1 MTGKSWF
8 LIIRT
13 VCLIIINTLSLIFRQ
28 YRILRAVERIIDCTL
43 QVAENSA
50 GVSFDP
56 CCAFSLTLEIWEIN
70 MLEGRKIDNR
80 IESFISGFPMPIE
93 EPIITEERLQMP
105 ASESLLN
112 VLPNF
117 QHIIPSRA
125 DEVLLNKI
133 MIVVLESS
141 NLNDLFML
149 RSSPLFPLLRLVVHT
164 HHDLAVDHLVLG
176 FPGALLLLLL
186 CEITVAVESWEV
198 FAADVFGYVAAL
210 ELDIEHI
217 AKDVLVFLGVA
228 GGLAL
233 AFGTAQLNLS

>member
-1 MTGKSWF
+1 
-8 LIIRT
+8 
-13 VCLIIINTLSLIFRQ
+13 
-28 YRILRAVERIIDCTL
+28 
-43 QVAENSA
+43 
-50 GVSFDP
+50 
-56 CCAFSLTLEIWEIN
+56 
-70 MLEGRKIDNR
+70 
-80 IESFISGFPMPIE
+80 MPIE
-93 EPIITEERLQMP
+93 EPIITEESLQMP
-105 ASESLLN
+105 ASKSLLN

-117 QHIIPSRA
+117 EHIIPSRA
-125 DEVLLNKI
+125 DEVLVNKI

-141 NLNDLFML
+141 NLNDLFIL
-149 RSSPLFPLLRLVVHT
+149 RSSPLFSLLRLVVHT

-198 FAADVFGYVAAL
+198 FAADVFCYVAAL

-233 AFGTAQLNLS
+233 ALGTAQLNLS